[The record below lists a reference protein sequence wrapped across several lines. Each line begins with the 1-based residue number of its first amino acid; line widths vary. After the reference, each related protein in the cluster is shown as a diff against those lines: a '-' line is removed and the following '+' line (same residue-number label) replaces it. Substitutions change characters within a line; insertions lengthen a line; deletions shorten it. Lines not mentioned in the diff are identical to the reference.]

1 MVARLQPTRAPLV
14 IRPACRCVDVDGSS
28 KALFWFTGGSQNNPG
43 DGTTGTTAVVVA
55 PSWWG
60 SQAHTHTPEPTTCEP
75 ARLRSF
81 LDHEKYR
88 WLGQHSRPFCPIRGK
103 QQASFSFSSPTTSS
117 QFLSN
122 PSSGRPTL
130 LLQPL
135 PESYLC
141 ETLSSF
147 CCAH

>member
-28 KALFWFTGGSQNNPG
+28 RPCSGSRVVPKITPAMAPRAPPPSSLLPRGGVPK
-43 DGTTGTTAVVVA
+43 
-55 PSWWG
+55 
-60 SQAHTHTPEPTTCEP
+60 HTHTPEPTTCEP